1 MKLKFACI
9 GDIHG
14 FWEDRDTE
22 YFNQSDYDFL
32 LLTGDL
38 PDHKPFSAGRK
49 KLYEKL
55 NRLSIPTYMCLGN
68 WDGANF
74 TQLIGEVFQNRFL
87 IQLGGMGHIK
97 RVDRLK
103 QSLSNIEVSSYTV
116 TSLANENLAP
126 KGRNI
131 LDSKDASRFEQI
143 GLLIGRPFTCGGP
156 HLGFTPSLRKLF
168 GITSMGDSVTQYK
181 KIIDSCKGHY
191 DRIIILSHNGPT
203 GLGDKATHI
212 YGCDFRKEEGDWGD
226 PDLEEAIRYA
236 KESGFQIP
244 LVVSGHMHHR
254 NPKTKSKRKWKVKK
268 DDTIYLNAAKVPRMG
283 TYYSVELDG
292 AEASIKLNY
301 IDRSL

>member
-22 YFNQSDYDFL
+22 YFNKSDYDFL

-38 PDHKPFSAGRK
+38 PDHKPFSDGRK

-55 NRLSIPTYMCLGN
+55 NRLSLPTYMCLGN

-74 TQLIGEVFQNRFL
+74 TQLIGEVFQNRML
-87 IQLGGMGHIK
+87 IRLGGIGHIK

-103 QSLSNIEVSSYTV
+103 EYLSNIKVASYTV
-116 TSLANENLAP
+116 TSLAKENLSL
-126 KGRNI
+126 KRRNI
-131 LDSKDASRFEQI
+131 PNSKLTSRFDRI

-168 GITSMGDSVTQYK
+168 GITSMEDSVAKYK
-181 KIIDSCKGHY
+181 KLIDSCKGQF

-203 GLGDKATHI
+203 GLGDKATDI

-254 NPKTKSKRKWKVKK
+254 NPKTKSKRKWKAER
-268 DDTIYLNAAKVPRMG
+268 DATTYLNAAKVPRIG
-283 TYYSVELDG
+283 TYYSIELDG
-292 AEASIKLNY
+292 SEVSVRFSYIERSI
-301 IDRSL
+301 